1 MIPADILIP
10 PGLVA
15 IAGAVLVSFL
25 PRRLRSAAFLLFC
38 LLALALVFSI
48 PDGAGTTLRVMDY
61 TLVLVRMDALSRIFG
76 IIFALIAMAGGIYAF
91 HLKDA
96 GQQTAAL
103 LYAGSGLGIVMAGDL
118 LTLLIFW
125 EVMALASTYLVWAR
139 RTTES
144 EQAGARYLLVH
155 VFGGGLL
162 FAGIIVHLSQGGGLD
177 IVSFTPGTRALG
189 PWLMLAG
196 IALNAACPPLHAWLP
211 DAYPKATVTGAVFMS
226 AFTTKAAVYVL
237 LRVFP
242 GWKILIA
249 LGVMMTLYGV
259 AYAIMAD
266 DIRGV
271 LAYHI
276 VSQVG
281 FMVAGAGIGTDL
293 GINGSAAHAYSHI
306 LYKALLFMAAGAVI
320 EATGRS
326 KLSELGGL
334 AKVMPRTLA
343 FYMIAAFSISG
354 VPLFNGFIS
363 KSMVLGAAHEAH
375 LTTAWALM
383 MLASA
388 GTFFS
393 VGLKLPYYAW
403 FAKPHGAKAT
413 PIPRNME
420 IGMGLVALLCV
431 GYGVAP
437 GLLYR
442 FLPNPVSYHPFTA
455 SHLAEAVVLLGLTF
469 IAFWLLKGL
478 IKPKDKNLLDL
489 DWFYRR
495 PARAA
500 RRLFVDGPA
509 SIFDWTERAV
519 QSIVRQAAAFGRNPA
534 AVLTRGKADG
544 PYSPDLYRPLTQ
556 AMIILVLACF
566 LLLAALGLIW

>member
-1 MIPADILIP
+1 MIPSGVLLP

-15 IAGAVLVSFL
+15 IAGALLAPLL
-25 PRRLRSAAFLLFC
+25 PRRLRSAAFLVISLF
-38 LLALALVFSI
+38 ALALVFSI
-48 PDGAGTTLRVMDY
+48 PDGARLTARVMDFS
-61 TLVLVRMDALSRIFG
+61 LVLLRMDALSRVFG
-76 IIFALIAMAGGIYAF
+76 IVFALIALAGGIYAF
-91 HLKDA
+91 HLKET

-103 LYAGSGLGIVMAGDL
+103 LYAGSGLGVVLAGDL
-118 LTLLIFW
+118 LTLLVFW

-139 RTTES
+139 RNDES
-144 EQAGARYLLVH
+144 EQAGTRYLLVH
-155 VFGGGLL
+155 LFGGGLL
-162 FAGIIVHLSQGGGLD
+162 FAGILLHLSQGGTLEIGA
-177 IVSFTPGTRALG
+177 FAPGTTAPG

-196 IALNAACPPLHAWLP
+196 ILLNAACPPLHAWLP
-211 DAYPKATVTGAVFMS
+211 DAYPRATVTGAVFMS

-237 LRVFP
+237 LRAFP
-242 GWKILIA
+242 GWKILLV

-259 AYAIMAD
+259 AYAILAD

-271 LAYHI
+271 LSYHI

-281 FMVAGAGIGTDL
+281 FMVAGAGIGSEL

-306 LYKALLFMAAGAVI
+306 LYKALLFMACGAVI

-334 AKVMPRTLA
+334 ARVMPRTLA
-343 FYMIAAFSISG
+343 LYMIAAFSISG

-363 KSMVLGAAHEAH
+363 KSMVLAAAHESH
-375 LTTAWALM
+375 LRTAWALM

-403 FAKPHGAKAT
+403 FAKPRGAAAA
-413 PIPRNME
+413 PVPRNME

-442 FLPNPVSYHPFTA
+442 FLPYGVSYRPFTGA
-455 SHLAEAVVLLGLTF
+455 HLTETAALLGATLLIF
-469 IAFWLLKGL
+469 GLLKGL
-478 IKPKDKNLLDL
+478 TKPKAKIVPDL
-489 DWFYRR
+489 DWFYRK
-495 PARAA
+495 PAGAA
-500 RRLFVDGPA
+500 RRVFVDVLG
-509 SIFDWTERAV
+509 SLYDRSERAV
-519 QSIVRQAAAFGRNPA
+519 QAVVRSAAAFGRNPA
-534 AVLTRGKADG
+534 AVLVRGRPAL
-544 PYSPDLYRPLTQ
+544 PYTPDRYRPLTQ
-556 AMIILVLACF
+556 ALILLVLACF
-566 LLLAALGLIW
+566 IALAVLGLIG

>member
-1 MIPADILIP
+1 MIPANAPIP

-15 IAGAVLVSFL
+15 VAGAVLVPFL
-25 PRRLRSAAFLLFC
+25 PRRLRSPAFLFFC

-48 PDGAGTTLRVMDY
+48 PDGAVRTLRVMDY
-61 TLVLVRMDALSRIFG
+61 TLVLVRMDALSRVFG
-76 IIFALIAMAGGIYAF
+76 IIFALIALAGGIYAF

-96 GQQTAAL
+96 GQQSAAL
-103 LYAGSGLGIVMAGDL
+103 LYAGSGLGVVLAGDL

-125 EVMALASTYLVWAR
+125 EIMALASTYLVWAR
-139 RTTES
+139 RTSES
-144 EQAGARYLLVH
+144 ESAGTRYLLVH

-162 FAGIIVHLSQGGGLD
+162 FAGILVHLSQGGSLG
-177 IVSFTPGTRALG
+177 IIRFAPGTALG

-196 IALNAACPPLHAWLP
+196 IALSAACPPLHAWLP

-242 GWKILIA
+242 GWKILLV

-259 AYAIMAD
+259 AYAILAD

-281 FMVAGAGIGTDL
+281 FMVAGAGIGTEL

-334 AKVMPRTLA
+334 ARSMPKTLA
-343 FYMIAAFSISG
+343 LYMIAAFSISG

-363 KSMVLGAAHEAH
+363 KSMVLSAAKEAH
-375 LTTAWALM
+375 LPLAWALM
-383 MLASA
+383 TLASA

-403 FAKPHGAKAT
+403 FAKPRGAKAG
-413 PIPRNME
+413 PLPRNME
-420 IGMGLVALLCV
+420 MGMGLVALLCI
-431 GYGVAP
+431 GYGLAP

-442 FLPNPVSYHPFTA
+442 FLPHAVSYKPYTV
-455 SHLAEAVVLLGLTF
+455 SHLVEAVILLSLTF
-469 IAFWLLKGL
+469 LAFWLLKSL
-478 IKPKDKNLLDL
+478 IKPKEKALLDL

-495 PARAA
+495 PAGAA
-500 RRLFVDGPA
+500 RRIFVDGPG
-509 SIFDWTERAV
+509 SVFDWTERTVAG
-519 QSIVRQAAAFGRNPA
+519 IVRKAAAFGRNPA
-534 AVLTRGKADG
+534 SVLTRGKAG
-544 PYSPDLYRPLTQ
+544 APYSPDLYRPMTQ
-556 AMIILVLACF
+556 ALIILVLACF
-566 LLLAALGLIW
+566 LLLAAIGLIW

>member
-1 MIPADILIP
+1 
-10 PGLVA
+10 
-15 IAGAVLVSFL
+15 
-25 PRRLRSAAFLLFC
+25 
-38 LLALALVFSI
+38 
-48 PDGAGTTLRVMDY
+48 
-61 TLVLVRMDALSRIFG
+61 MDALSRVFG
-76 IIFALIAMAGGIYAF
+76 IIFALIALAGGIYAF

-96 GQQTAAL
+96 GQQSAAL
-103 LYAGSGLGIVMAGDL
+103 LYAGSGLGVVLAGDL

-125 EVMALASTYLVWAR
+125 EIMALASTYLVWAR
-139 RTTES
+139 RTSES
-144 EQAGARYLLVH
+144 ESAGTRYLLVH

-162 FAGIIVHLSQGGGLD
+162 FAGILVHLSQGGSLYM
-177 IVSFTPGTRALG
+177 IRFAPGTAALG

-242 GWKILIA
+242 GWKILIV

-259 AYAIMAD
+259 AYAILAD

-334 AKVMPRTLA
+334 ARSMPRTLA
-343 FYMIAAFSISG
+343 LYMIAAFSISG

-363 KSMVLGAAHEAH
+363 KSMVLSAAKEAH
-375 LTTAWALM
+375 LPLAWALM
-383 MLASA
+383 TLASA

-403 FAKPHGAKAT
+403 FAKPQGAKAG

-420 IGMGLVALLCV
+420 IGMGLVALLCLA
-431 GYGVAP
+431 YGLVP

-442 FLPNPVSYHPFTA
+442 FLPNAVSYKPYTV
-455 SHLAEAVVLLGLTF
+455 SHLVEAVILLSLTF
-469 IAFWLLKGL
+469 LAFWMLKGL
-478 IKPKDKNLLDL
+478 IKPKDKALLDL

-495 PARAA
+495 PAGAA
-500 RRLFVDGPA
+500 RRIFVDGPG
-509 SIFDWTERAV
+509 SVFDWTDRVVAG
-519 QSIVRQAAAFGRNPA
+519 IVGKAAAFGRNPVS
-534 AVLTRGKADG
+534 VLTRGKAEG
-544 PYSPDLYRPLTQ
+544 AYSPDLYRPMTQ
-556 AMIILVLACF
+556 ALIILVLACF
-566 LLLAALGLIW
+566 LVLAVLGLIW